1 VLLMRRVRRA
11 GGPVAGEEP
20 PTRKE
25 LTMTP
30 ERPTLVSGPLKE
42 AHEALRQT
50 VEELRGWWHEVE
62 QLGKPRFGEMGM
74 RVKALRSRVA
84 AHFQLEETGG
94 YLREPL
100 NAAPHRAEQA
110 QRLLADHAAV
120 LADLDRLSQR
130 LEASPCEFDCWT
142 AAWHELAATLA
153 RLEKHEHEENE
164 FWQTAFEDE
173 LGSID

>member
-1 VLLMRRVRRA
+1 
-11 GGPVAGEEP
+11 
-20 PTRKE
+20 
-25 LTMTP
+25 MTP

-74 RVKALRSRVA
+74 RVQTLKSKVA
-84 AHFQLEETGG
+84 AHFELEEAGG
-94 YLREPL
+94 YLQEPL
-100 NAAPHRAEQA
+100 NAAPHLAEQA
-110 QRLLADHAAV
+110 QRLLTDHQGV
-120 LADLDRLSQR
+120 LAELDRLSHR

-142 AAWHELAATLA
+142 AAWHELAAILA
-153 RLEKHEHEENE
+153 LLEKHEHEENE
-164 FWQTAFEDE
+164 FWQTAFEND